1 LHASRAPGECTS
13 VPRIPTTDCARGA
26 HQTPKPRTAG
36 VSASEHGRA
45 QRTIGELQARVDELE
60 QELVSAR
67 TLDITP
73 EAEKIRRLEIE
84 NAGLRS
90 EIEELKAEVDRL
102 RALVQELEARISAP

>member
-1 LHASRAPGECTS
+1 M
-13 VPRIPTTDCARGA
+13 
-26 HQTPKPRTAG
+26 
-36 VSASEHGRA
+36 
-45 QRTIGELQARVDELE
+45 
-60 QELVSAR
+60 SAR